1 MPPLVVGYAYWDH
14 WVVWKALS
22 SNLPVLDAS
31 ALIVPVHQNHGYNT
45 TERTKGGTTDATA
58 IRNLALAGGWKHLR
72 HVGDCTYRMKRD
84 GRIVGNVYRHK
95 RVVGDPYRRAVRF
108 LRFDVWN
115 PVWFFFLDI
124 TRPLRTALGLRSK
137 VLRQTRGKA

>member
-1 MPPLVVGYAYWDH
+1 
-14 WVVWKALS
+14 
-22 SNLPVLDAS
+22 
-31 ALIVPVHQNHGYNT
+31 
-45 TERTKGGTTDATA
+45 
-58 IRNLALAGGWKHLR
+58 
-72 HVGDCTYRMKRD
+72 MKRD

-137 VLRQTRGKA
+137 MLRQSRGKA